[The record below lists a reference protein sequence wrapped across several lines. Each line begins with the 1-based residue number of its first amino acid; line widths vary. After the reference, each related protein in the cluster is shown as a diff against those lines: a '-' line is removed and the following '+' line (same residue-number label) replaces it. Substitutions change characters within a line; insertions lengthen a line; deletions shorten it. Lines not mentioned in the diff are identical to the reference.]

1 MAIDVKNT
9 IHKHILNLSY
19 DNVTL
24 SQYED
29 FRIYK
34 NATILTPGEWTD
46 SITREPVVYTASE
59 LEKSATN
66 WKENYLDL
74 DHSFTVNDRIGW
86 VRSGHAE
93 NGCVKADL
101 YINKRIQSGKDT
113 IEKIDCGL
121 VNNLSAELTT
131 TDRYNFSVNKY
142 YAEDIIFLGCAVV
155 CYPACANSRIIN

>member
-1 MAIDVKNT
+1 MAIDVRNT

-19 DNVTL
+19 DNVSL

-46 SITREPVVYTASE
+46 SITREPVVYTVGE

-74 DHSFTVNDRIGW
+74 DHSFAVNDRIGY
-86 VRSGHAE
+86 VMNPHADKG
-93 NGCVKADL
+93 NVKADL
-101 YINKRIQSGKDT
+101 YIHKRIQSGKDT
-113 IEKIDCGL
+113 IERIDCGL
-121 VNNLSAELTT
+121 VNGVSAELTT
-131 TDRYNFSVNKY
+131 TDRYNFSDNKY
-142 YAEDIIFLGCAVV
+142 YAENIVFLGSAIVLF
-155 CYPACANSRIIN
+155 PASNGAKVR

>member
-1 MAIDVKNT
+1 MGNEKKAT

-19 DNVTL
+19 DTTTL

-46 SITREPVVYTASE
+46 CITRSPVVYSASE

-74 DHSFTVNDRIGW
+74 DHSFSVNDRIGF
-86 VRSGHAE
+86 VKNPHAE
-93 NGCVKADL
+93 KGCVKADL
-101 YINKRIQSGKDT
+101 YILKGTQSGDDT
-113 IEKIDCGL
+113 IRKIDCGL
-121 VNNLSAELTT
+121 VNGVSAELTT
-131 TDRYNFSVNKY
+131 NDRYDYKTDKY
-142 YAEDIIFLGCAVV
+142 IAEDLCFLGAGIVTS
-155 CYPACANSRIIN
+155 PACNSARVK